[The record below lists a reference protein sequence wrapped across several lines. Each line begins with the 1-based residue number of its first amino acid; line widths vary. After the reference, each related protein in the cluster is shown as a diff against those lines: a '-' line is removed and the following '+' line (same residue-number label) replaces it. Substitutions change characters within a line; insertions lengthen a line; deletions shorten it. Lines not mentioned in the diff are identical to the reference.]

1 MGVTRL
7 RREGM
12 GVTRLRREGMGV
24 TRLRR
29 EGMGVTRLRR
39 DCDGCG
45 GCPMALSCVL
55 LCIRGLFVVVLAGRW
70 RGVKTRK
77 LIMAGGAT
85 GVALNPASP
94 VLLLLNLFFY
104 FLNFVLSCR

>member
-1 MGVTRL
+1 MGVMRL

-12 GVTRLRREGMGV
+12 GVTRLRLEGMGV

-45 GCPMALSCVL
+45 GCPRLCRVFF

-70 RGVKTRK
+70 RGLKARK
-77 LIMAGGAT
+77 LIMAGG
-85 GVALNPASP
+85 GHWRGN
-94 VLLLLNLFFY
+94 
-104 FLNFVLSCR
+104 